1 MTNYLRK
8 KARKLTLAFLN
19 LLYVEASLVAC
30 NSFFYSVYK
39 LCLKNVEVQFKANI
53 APHIIQSEVTVCRCC
68 INIFQTV

>member
-8 KARKLTLAFLN
+8 KARNFILALLN

-30 NSFFYSVYK
+30 NSFYSVYK
-39 LCLKNVEVQFKANI
+39 LCLKNVEVQLKANI
-53 APHIIQSEVTVCRCC
+53 APHVIQSEVTVCRCC

>member
-8 KARKLTLAFLN
+8 KARNFILAFLN

-39 LCLKNVEVQFKANI
+39 LCLKYVAVELKANI
-53 APHIIQSEVTVCRCC
+53 APHVIQSEMTVCRCC